1 MDFSVIFEDIWAKT
15 GLLPIEVV
23 WPPEFGIEK
32 LIAESGANVEFLRS
46 AIQRTRYVSAKHLD
60 I

>member
-15 GLLPIEVV
+15 GLLPREVV
-23 WPPEFGIEK
+23 WRPEFGIEK

>member
-15 GLLPIEVV
+15 GLLPREVV
-23 WPPEFGIEK
+23 WRPEFGIEK

-46 AIQRTRYVSAKHLD
+46 AIQRTRYVSAKRPD